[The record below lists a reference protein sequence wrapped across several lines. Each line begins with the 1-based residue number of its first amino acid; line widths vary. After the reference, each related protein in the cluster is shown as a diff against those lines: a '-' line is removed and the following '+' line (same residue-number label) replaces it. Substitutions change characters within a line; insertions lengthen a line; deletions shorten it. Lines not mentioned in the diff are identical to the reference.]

1 MMNKCV
7 VSKETIEDCL
17 HKIKFGANLEDAL
30 SEIQLLD
37 PYIGSLIIKD
47 REIIQYQTN
56 RRQLYRK
63 TAMFVGAFNKY
74 LTKSEQK
81 AMLNLVLQDI
91 SQYPCVYK
99 IYSAKLFFH
108 KILTGNRL
116 NIDEWKGF
124 ISLNFQGFGDS
135 IF

>member
-1 MMNKCV
+1 MMNKYV

-81 AMLNLVLQDI
+81 AMVNLVLQDV
-91 SQYPCVYK
+91 SQYQNVPN

-108 KILTGNRL
+108 KILTSNRL
-116 NIDEWKGF
+116 NIDEWKEF
-124 ISLNFQGFGDS
+124 KSLHFPEFGVP
-135 IF
+135 F